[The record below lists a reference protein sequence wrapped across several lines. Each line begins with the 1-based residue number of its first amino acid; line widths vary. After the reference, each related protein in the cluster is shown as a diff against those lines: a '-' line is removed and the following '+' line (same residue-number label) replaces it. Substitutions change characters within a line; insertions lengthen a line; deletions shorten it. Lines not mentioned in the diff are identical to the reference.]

1 MHGETYLNEEDF
13 FDVEADAFAV
23 HLAAENDDSRRISNG
38 PGDEGLIA
46 TDLGA
51 HGDDER
57 PDSPQ
62 PGEDETDQSWP
73 AQDHT
78 TRERILELTAAAGQF
93 YADRYPASPAQ
104 EYLRGRLGPDLEGSP
119 YLLGYAPPATGR
131 AWATRHLVDHL
142 RSTSGASNTELVDA
156 GLARWSRDQNVY
168 DVFRDRAMIGV
179 RDKDGQL
186 VGFNGRDLSDDV
198 AAPKYL
204 NTPTTAAYTKGN
216 VLFGQWEGREQTRAV
231 AGAGTRPGVV
241 RAEGPLDAIALTL
254 AGQGHMIGVSTGG
267 TACSE
272 AHATELATL
281 ARGTTG
287 TLYLALDRDDAGAVA
302 TTKAYWDMLHRGI
315 TTRSVPIV
323 GAKDPAAM
331 WANPETRD
339 LLSLALAQ
347 HHHLPNTAED
357 LASHIAAIHHV
368 GGPDADVY
376 NKVRATK
383 QIAHVIAAQP
393 VTTWDTLIERASRDF
408 AETSPGDRQFEQEQ
422 LWYATLQLG
431 ADFTQVG
438 DQPMTPTKRDEVRAA
453 LNQIGQTLDQT
464 ITETAAA
471 HQAARRRALQALEE
485 SAGLRPSP
493 DPDPEVPVRDT
504 PAHRD
509 EHGHDQPTPDRR
521 QGPTQ

>member
-1 MHGETYLNEEDF
+1 
-13 FDVEADAFAV
+13 
-23 HLAAENDDSRRISNG
+23 
-38 PGDEGLIA
+38 
-46 TDLGA
+46 
-51 HGDDER
+51 
-57 PDSPQ
+57 
-62 PGEDETDQSWP
+62 
-73 AQDHT
+73 
-78 TRERILELTAAAGQF
+78 
-93 YADRYPASPAQ
+93 
-104 EYLRGRLGPDLEGSP
+104 
-119 YLLGYAPPATGR
+119 
-131 AWATRHLVDHL
+131 
-142 RSTSGASNTELVDA
+142 
-156 GLARWSRDQNVY
+156 
-168 DVFRDRAMIGV
+168 MIGI

-186 VGFNGRDLSDDV
+186 VGFNGRDLSGDDQ
-198 AAPKYL
+198 APKYL

-254 AGQGHMIGVSTGG
+254 AGKGHMIGVSTGG
-267 TACSE
+267 TACSQ
-272 AHATELATL
+272 AHATELANL

-287 TLYLALDRDDAGAVA
+287 ALYLALDRDDAGAVA

-315 TTRSVPIV
+315 PTRSVPIV

-331 WANPETRD
+331 WANPETHD
-339 LLSLALAQ
+339 LLTLALAQ
-347 HHHLPNTAED
+347 HEQLPNTAED

-408 AETSPGDRQFEQEQ
+408 AETGPGDRQFEQEQ

-438 DQPMTPTKRDEVRAA
+438 DQPMTAAKRDEVRAA
-453 LNQIGQTLDQT
+453 LDQIGRTLDQT

-485 SAGLRPSP
+485 SAGLRPSTAQP
-493 DPDPEVPVRDT
+493 RKRPTVTRPPT
-504 PAHRD
+504 AMSAATTAHPRPPP
-509 EHGHDQPTPDRR
+509 GTNAMRCRPWCWRQPPFSASSPSQSRIARLRASRISIILWLCAVMAPGGATMRGR
-521 QGPTQ
+521 VAG